1 MTQHLP
7 ILPAALLVAAALSA
21 CQPEKRPPPAS
32 FFFAHHIDD
41 AAAEFDDAQFRSFRK
56 DGTLVTTVTLGDLQ
70 EISESRLALI
80 PPLPSRLS
88 YRVVVP
94 EGGRLDFEV
103 GVQVLGEEN
112 LPAPVVFAIDVDG
125 ESVFE
130 ETIRRRFGN
139 QWLRRHVDLET
150 YGGREVV
157 ITFATRFSETPFI
170 DSTGIAGIAEE
181 GLSILPAWGHPVLG
195 GSSATDRPDLIL
207 ISIDCL
213 RADHVGVYGHT
224 RPTTPNID
232 ALAGD
237 AAVFENTVSVSSWTL
252 PTHMSMLTGLM
263 PTEHGLTRSRK
274 RGPDVP
280 YLPEILSRDGYETI
294 GVVSGLYLSPTFG
307 YEQGFDVYRAL
318 IDEPAE
324 TLVDAA
330 RELFFSEPRRP
341 RFLFLHFFDA
351 HWPYLP
357 RDEYLEQVGGR
368 PKEVSDLLK
377 NVINRRRP
385 ADAGQTEDTKT
396 LYDAEVAYVDAHL
409 GRFFDELEQSGRY
422 DDALIVITADHG
434 EGFYEHELWQHSEI
448 IYNEVTR
455 VPLIVKGPRGA
466 GARRVSELVSQ
477 LGIFP
482 TFLEALELET
492 PFDHPGL
499 LSLSEDGARFPAS
512 IMSEIIWEANES
524 RGPFVKLAATRGE
537 LKYIATFSGELD
549 DEQFVSTLV
558 KEELYDLSRDPGERS
573 NLLPDGANRI
583 GELRSQVRDYLD
595 VVRARRAGGGGDRIV
610 VDDELAEKLR
620 ALGYVQ

>member
-1 MTQHLP
+1 MTRFLVFVAP
-7 ILPAALLVAAALSA
+7 VITLALIA
-21 CQPEKRPPPAS
+21 CEPRQRQPPHS
-32 FFFAHHIDD
+32 YFFAHRVAD
-41 AAAEFDDAQFRSFRK
+41 ASVDFDEAQFRSFRK
-56 DGTLVTTVTLGDLQ
+56 DGRLVTTVTLGDLQ
-70 EISESRLALI
+70 DVSESRLALI

-88 YRVVVP
+88 YRVNIP
-94 EGGRLDFEV
+94 EGARLDFEI
-103 GVQVLGEEN
+103 GVQALAETM
-112 LPAPVVFAIDVDG
+112 LPAPVVFEIDVDG
-125 ESVFE
+125 ESVFA

-139 QWLRRHVDLET
+139 HWLRRQVDLGT
-150 YGGREVV
+150 FAGREVAV
-157 ITFATRFSETPFI
+157 TFTTRFSETPFV
-170 DSTGIAGIAEE
+170 DATALASE

-195 GSSATDRPDLIL
+195 GVSTATQRPDLIL

-213 RADHVGVYGHT
+213 RSDHVGAYGHT

-232 ALAGD
+232 ALARD

-274 RGPDVP
+274 RASDVP
-280 YLPEILSRDGYETI
+280 YLPEIASREGYETL

-318 IDEPAE
+318 IDEPAA

-330 RELFFSEPRRP
+330 RDLFFAEPHRP

-357 RDEYLEQVGGR
+357 EDAYLEQVGGR
-368 PKEVSDLLK
+368 PKEISDLLK
-377 NVINRRRP
+377 NVINRRPP
-385 ADAGQTEDTKT
+385 ADAGQIEDTKT
-396 LYDAEVAYVDAHL
+396 LYDAELAYIDAQL
-409 GRFFDELEQSGRY
+409 GRFFDELKSSGRY
-422 DDALIVITADHG
+422 DDALIVLTADHG

-455 VPLIVKGPRGA
+455 IPLIVKGPHGA
-466 GARRVSELVSQ
+466 DARRVSELVSQ

-482 TFLEALELET
+482 TFLEALELDT

-499 LSLSEDGARFPAS
+499 LSLSENRAEFPERVLT
-512 IMSEIIWEANES
+512 EIIWEANET
-524 RGPFVKLAATRGE
+524 RGPFIKLAATKGE
-537 LKYIATFSGELD
+537 LKYVATFSGELG
-549 DEQFVSTLV
+549 DERFVSTLA

-573 NLLPDGANRI
+573 NLLPEGADRI
-583 GELRSQVRDYLD
+583 GELRGQVRDYLD
-595 VVRARRAGGGGDRIV
+595 VVRARRAGGGGDSIV
-610 VDDELAEKLR
+610 VNDELAEKLR